1 MSPRFSIVVLGSY
14 GPSLINFRGPMIAA
28 MVERGWRVTAVAP
41 AIDEPT
47 REALQAMG
55 AEVVSIHLARTG
67 MNPLADL
74 AYRAELLKLFRRLRP
89 DALLAYTAKP
99 VIWGTLAA
107 KSAGVPRVVSMITGL
122 GFAFTDGAGSPL
134 KRSIARLAAS
144 FLYRRALARADR
156 VLFQNPD
163 DRDLFLQKGLL
174 EDGGRIGLTN
184 GSGIDLDH
192 FEPSP
197 PPNAPVFLMVARL
210 LGAKGVREYAAAA
223 RALKARWPHALFRLA
238 GWIDHGPDA
247 VGEAELKD
255 WVEGGIDFLGRLA
268 DVRPALAEASVFVL
282 PSWREGTPRSV
293 LEAMAVGRA
302 VVTTDAPGCRET
314 VTEGENGYLVPPR
327 NPKALE
333 EAMERF
339 ILDPALAQR
348 MGRSSRALACRR
360 YDVHQVNAQIIAAIA
375 PDA

>member
-1 MSPRFSIVVLGSY
+1 MSSPFSIVVLGSY

-28 MVERGWRVTAVAP
+28 MVARGWRVTAIAP
-41 AIDEPT
+41 GIDEPT

-122 GFAFTDGAGSPL
+122 GFAFTEGAGSPL

-163 DRDLFLQKGLL
+163 DRDLFLQRGLL
-174 EDGGRIGLTN
+174 EDGGRVSLTN

-192 FEPSP
+192 FQPSP

-223 RALKARWPHALFRLA
+223 RALKARWPRALFRLA

-348 MGRSSRALACRR
+348 MGRASRALACRR
-360 YDVHQVNAQIIAAIA
+360 YDVHQVNAQIIAAVA
-375 PDA
+375 PDE

>member
-1 MSPRFSIVVLGSY
+1 MNSRFSIVVLGSY
-14 GPSLINFRGPMIAA
+14 GPSLVNFRGPMIAA

-41 AIDEPT
+41 AIDEAT
-47 REALQAMG
+47 NEALRAMG
-55 AEVVSIHLARTG
+55 ADVVSVRLARTG

-74 AYRAELLKLFRRLRP
+74 AYRAELLKLFRRLKP

-99 VIWGTLAA
+99 VIWGTMAA
-107 KSAGVPRVVSMITGL
+107 RAAGVPRVVVMITGL

-134 KRSIARLAAS
+134 KRLIARLAAS
-144 FLYRRALARADR
+144 FLYRRALTRADR

-174 EDGGRIGLTN
+174 EDVGRIGLTN

-192 FEPSP
+192 FAPSP
-197 PPNAPVFLMVARL
+197 PPGAPVFLMVARL

-223 RALKARWPHALFRLA
+223 KTLKARWPHAAFRLA
-238 GWIDHGPDA
+238 GWIDQGPDA
-247 VGEAELKD
+247 VKQAELDD
-255 WVEGGIDFLGRLA
+255 WVDGGIEFLGRLA

-302 VVTTDAPGCRET
+302 IVTTDAPGCRET
-314 VTEGENGYLVPPR
+314 VTEGVNGCLVPPR
-327 NPKALE
+327 NPVALE

-339 ILDPALAQR
+339 ILDPALAPR
-348 MGRSSRALACRR
+348 MGEASRALACRR
-360 YDVHQVNAQIIAAIA
+360 YDVRLVNAQIIAAIA
-375 PDA
+375 PS